1 MFAVKFHK
9 FAFYKLYRVVVPG
22 NTDCLS
28 SGADRFKDKV
38 NDFVQPVPV
47 NHILYE
53 NVIVDI
59 VLDNFLIHAVCVV
72 PFRSFLFRRL
82 CRTLTVRQGI

>member
-9 FAFYKLYRVVVPG
+9 FAFYKLCRVVVPG

-47 NHILYE
+47 SHILYE

-82 CRTLTVRQGI
+82 RRTLTVRQGI

>member
-9 FAFYKLYRVVVPG
+9 FAFYKLCRVVVPG

-47 NHILYE
+47 NHILGQPL
-53 NVIVDI
+53 NVFGSFAGISRFQPGT
-59 VLDNFLIHAVCVV
+59 FLA
-72 PFRSFLFRRL
+72 
-82 CRTLTVRQGI
+82 